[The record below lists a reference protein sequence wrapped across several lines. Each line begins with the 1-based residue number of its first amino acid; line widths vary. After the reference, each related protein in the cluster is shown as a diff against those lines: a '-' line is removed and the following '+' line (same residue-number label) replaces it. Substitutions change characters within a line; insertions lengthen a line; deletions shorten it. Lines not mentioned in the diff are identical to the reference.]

1 MAKTGMRIKKPTG
14 AKRQALVKARGSRT
28 VKSLVKARGSL
39 GRGGKAASTAQKK
52 IERAA
57 ALKAA
62 EDNDGLTLPSEGKRA
77 AIMRMLMQKPD
88 MSKVKR
94 TLAAL
99 ARTCCTFAAA
109 KGGSEEFSESYDAV
123 RAGSGGHTERSRR
136 LNQAKKTMDEYPTC
150 FTAGDIALIALL
162 KKPNSH
168 GPTQLLGALQKNAA
182 SMVRKLHAS
191 GASNKEIM
199 KELYKQLGGDKAARK
214 LTGEMKKM
222 FDAMKK
228 GKPVRSTGCC
238 CCCCCSAAA
247 APAPAPAP
255 ALLLLLLVIAAAA
268 PARDRGR

>member
-88 MSKVKR
+88 MFKVKR

-99 ARTCCTFAAA
+99 ARTRCTFAAA

-123 RAGSGGHTERSRR
+123 RAGSGGHTERTRR
-136 LNQAKKTMDEYPTC
+136 LNQVRKTMYEYPTC
-150 FTAGDIALIALL
+150 FTPGDIALIALL
-162 KKPNSH
+162 KKPNKAV
-168 GPTQLLGALQKNAA
+168 LGALQKNAA

-238 CCCCCSAAA
+238 CCCCC
-247 APAPAPAP
+247 
-255 ALLLLLLVIAAAA
+255 
-268 PARDRGR
+268 